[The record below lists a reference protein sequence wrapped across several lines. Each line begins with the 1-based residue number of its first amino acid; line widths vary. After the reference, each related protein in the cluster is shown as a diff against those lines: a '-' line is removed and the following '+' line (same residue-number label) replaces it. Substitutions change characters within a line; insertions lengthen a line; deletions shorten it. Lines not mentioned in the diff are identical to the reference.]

1 MRKTAI
7 IYLFTILSFTGAFA
21 QDDLGDL
28 IKGSV
33 ADANILLEGY
43 VGPAMRTLGSGL
55 NQGWYNTAKPH
66 QKFGVDLTISTSL
79 MYVPSSDM
87 HYLVD
92 NNKLEKIILKEYDNQ
107 TIYPRGSTIGPTSA
121 NVPTIFGPDKNPTY
135 ELDGEPF
142 DGPGGLDL
150 KDAIKLAN
158 ALPVP
163 MYQVGLGLPK
173 GFDLKVRFAPTINW
187 KSEGLKFNL
196 LGIGVMHDVG
206 QYLPVVKALPVD
218 ISMFVGYTKME
229 VEKDLTGTVVGQNQ
243 KGSLVFNATTVQALV
258 SKKISVLTLYGG
270 LGYNFSN
277 SNIAMEGTYDMDD
290 DGTPETSNPVNLDF
304 SSSGFRATG
313 GLRLKFA
320 VFTLHADYTL
330 ADYNALTAGFGISV
344 R

>member
-1 MRKTAI
+1 MRKTAL
-7 IYLFTILSFTGAFA
+7 IYLFTFLSFTGAFA

-87 HYLVD
+87 FYLVD
-92 NNKLEKIILKEYDNQ
+92 NNKLSDISLVEYDNKP
-107 TIYPRGSTIGPTSA
+107 IDPTTGSA
-121 NVPTIFGPDKNPTY
+121 NVPTIFGPDKAPTY
-135 ELDGEPF
+135 EVDGEAVT
-142 DGPGGLDL
+142 GPGGIDL
-150 KDAIKLAN
+150 KDAIKIAN

-173 GFDLKVRFAPTINW
+173 GFDLKVRFAPTV
-187 KSEGLKFNL
+187 KMSDFQFNL
-196 LGIGVMHDVG
+196 LGIGVLHDVG

-218 ISMFVGYTKME
+218 ISLFVGYTKME
-229 VEKDLTGTVVGQNQ
+229 AEQDLTGTTAGQNQ
-243 KGSLVFNATTVQALV
+243 KGALRFNSTTVQALV

-270 LGYNFSN
+270 VGYNFSN

-290 DGTPETSNPVNLDF
+290 DGTPETTNPVNLDF

-330 ADYNALTAGFGISV
+330 ADYNALTAGFGINV

>member
-1 MRKTAI
+1 MRKTGL
-7 IYLFTILSFTGAFA
+7 IYLFSILSFTGAFA

-43 VGPAMRTLGSGL
+43 VGPAMRALGSGL

-66 QKFGVDLTISTSL
+66 QKFGVDLTITTSL
-79 MYVPSSDM
+79 MYVPSSEM

-92 NNKLEKIILKEYDNQ
+92 NTKLTDISLVEYDNNAVDPN
-107 TIYPRGSTIGPTSA
+107 TGSA
-121 NVPTIFGPDKNPTY
+121 NVPTIFGPDKTPTY
-135 ELDGEPF
+135 EVDGEPVT
-142 DGPGGLDL
+142 GPGGIDL
-150 KDAIKLAN
+150 KDAIKIAN

-163 MYQVGLGLPK
+163 MYQLGLGLPK
-173 GFDLKVRFAPTINW
+173 GFDLKVRFAPTV
-187 KSEGLKFNL
+187 KMSDFQFNL

-218 ISMFVGYTKME
+218 ISLFVGYTKME
-229 VEKDLTGTVVGQNQ
+229 AEQGLSGSLAGENQ
-243 KGSLVFNATTVQALV
+243 KGVLKFNSTTVQALV

-270 LGYNFSN
+270 VGYNFAN
-277 SNIAMEGTYDMDD
+277 SKIAMEGTYDMDD
-290 DGTPETSNPVNLDF
+290 NGTPETTNPVNLDF
-304 SSSGFRATG
+304 ASSGFRATG

-330 ADYNALTAGFGISV
+330 ADYNALTAGFGINV